1 MLTLA
6 ILVPLAGAALLM
18 MASGLGLRA
27 ARWTA
32 VAFAAVPLLLLVIVW
47 AGFDNGPGAPA
58 FQATAEVPWIPSLGV
73 AWRVGVDGISL
84 ALALMSALLFVGC
97 VAALLALCA

>member
-32 VAFAAVPLLLLVIVW
+32 VAFAAVPLLLLVI
-47 AGFDNGPGAPA
+47 
-58 FQATAEVPWIPSLGV
+58 LH
-73 AWRVGVDGISL
+73 
-84 ALALMSALLFVGC
+84 
-97 VAALLALCA
+97 LLALLLLLILSHSPTVLFSPALLL